1 MKDPWQLDDFTY
13 YNNKTRLSKY
23 MHLFLER
30 KCMINDFE
38 TIYTLFTNTTYLGY
52 IWLIVGLLLLLLE
65 VGTPGLFF
73 FLSLAVG
80 AFAASI
86 TAFLGVCIHIECIIA
101 VCISLITLLM
111 LKKYAK
117 TAVTPTHKT
126 NIDALINQEAVVVE
140 TIEPRKAGRVKIK
153 GEEWP
158 AISQP
163 GFIHHKGSIVFIVG
177 VEGNKL
183 IIK

>member
-1 MKDPWQLDDFTY
+1 
-13 YNNKTRLSKY
+13 
-23 MHLFLER
+23 
-30 KCMINDFE
+30 MINDFDGWG
-38 TIYTLFTNTTYLGY
+38 INISALFANTTYLGY
-52 IWLIVGLLLLLLE
+52 VWLILGLLLLLLE

-73 FLSLAVG
+73 FLSLSVG
-80 AFAASI
+80 ALAASI
-86 TAFLGVCIHIECIIA
+86 TAFLGLGIHFECLIA
-101 VCISLITLLM
+101 IVVSLITLFI

-117 TAVTPTHKT
+117 VAVTTTHKT
-126 NIDALINQEAVVVE
+126 NVDALINQEALVIE

-158 AISQP
+158 ALSQP
-163 GFIHHKGSIVFIVG
+163 GFIHHKGSIVFVVG